1 MQCPACGRSTPDALL
16 VCKHCGASTRTP
28 WWRRL
33 FGWLRVPRVDVTLD
47 VSSERARPDEE
58 PLGIEM
64 PAGAGV
70 TMTVSDVTVTR
81 RGAEGLDALP
91 AEVREDVRDALRRAA
106 SAGGMV
112 YYEKVVR
119 DDGSGPVVSER
130 GTPPDPQVRAALQK
144 LLETEAGAMQRE
156 IVVDVNGERQV
167 YRSVDEMPLEVRQ
180 LLGRFGDMPLTRE
193 ADES

>member
-33 FGWLRVPRVDVTLD
+33 FGRLRAPRVGVSLD
-47 VSSERARPDEE
+47 VSAERARPDEE

-64 PAGAGV
+64 PAGAAV
-70 TMTVSDVTVTR
+70 KMTVSDVTVTR
-81 RGAEGLDALP
+81 SGTEGLDALP
-91 AEVREDVRDALRRAA
+91 PDVRDDVRDALRRAA
-106 SAGGMV
+106 GSGGMV
-112 YYEKVVR
+112 YYEKVVS

-144 LLETEAGAMQRE
+144 LLATEATTQRE

-167 YRSVDEMPLEVRQ
+167 YRSVDEMPPEVRK
-180 LLGRFGDMPLTRE
+180 LLGQF
-193 ADES
+193 ADLPVTHDRTDS